1 MEVLRLAEGNEG
13 RREEIKEIKRRV
25 DELQG
30 KTLEEEK
37 ENEYMSELIERNGG
51 GDYEFD
57 YEGEIR
63 FEY

>member
-1 MEVLRLAEGNEG
+1 MEVLRLEEGNEG
-13 RREEIKEIKRRV
+13 MKGEIREIKRRV
-25 DELQG
+25 DELKG
-30 KTLEEEK
+30 RVMEEEK

-51 GDYEFD
+51 GEYEFD